1 MSKNKRN
8 ELSTILRRLAD
19 YIEHRSDEEL
29 IPLFEQAANLIP
41 PSDARKKYQGS
52 VKSSKATGYIHGLA
66 TQLAELP
73 TRERGDALLRE
84 KGLNREALEALGR
97 YLRLPIQ
104 RDDTIERLRAKIVEH
119 VIGSRLRSDAIQ
131 GEGRLPKR

>member
-8 ELSTILRRLAD
+8 ELATVLRRLAD

-29 IPLFEQAANLIP
+29 IPLFERARNLIP
-41 PSDARKKYQGS
+41 TAEGRKKQS
-52 VKSSKATGYIHGLA
+52 SAKSSKATGYIHELA
-66 TQLAELP
+66 TQLTELP
-73 TRERGDALLRE
+73 TRERGNALLRE
-84 KGLNREALEALGR
+84 KELNREALEALAR
-97 YLRLPIQ
+97 HLQLPIQ

-131 GEGRLPKR
+131 GEARVLKR